1 MPAGYNEPVLKA
13 FFCCGY
19 MTLATHLDDRVTFI
33 TSAAEASKILG
44 AISIRL
50 PLLVGDVGGH
60 GVRLVGVFDAH
71 LEEKYNGMQ

>member
-1 MPAGYNEPVLKA
+1 
-13 FFCCGY
+13 

-33 TSAAEASKILG
+33 TSAAEASKNLG